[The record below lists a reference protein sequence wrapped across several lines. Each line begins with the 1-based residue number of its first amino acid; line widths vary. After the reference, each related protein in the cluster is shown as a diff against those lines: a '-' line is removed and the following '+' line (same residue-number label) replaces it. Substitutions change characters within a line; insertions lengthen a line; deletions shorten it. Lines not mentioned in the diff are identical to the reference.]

1 VRLSAVVFSPTVRA
15 RLAVLLFF
23 VAWFLGTAALS
34 GGLKLGA
41 EMRAAYIF
49 AIACVL
55 WWISYRI
62 CLSVKGRGI
71 TLGFLTLGLWMLHL
85 VGAFFFDF
93 HRYVADLFFWTST
106 AIFLLL
112 ILLVALSDPPSVRPR
127 ASPSPD

>member
-1 VRLSAVVFSPTVRA
+1 MRLSAVVFSPTVRA

-23 VAWFLGTAALS
+23 VAWFVGTAALS
-34 GGLKLGA
+34 GGLKLRA

-62 CLSVKGRGI
+62 CLSVNGRGI

-85 VGAFFFDF
+85 VGAFFFDS

-112 ILLVALSDPPSVRPR
+112 ILLVALSDPPSAGSR
-127 ASPSPD
+127 ASSSPD

>member
-1 VRLSAVVFSPTVRA
+1 VRLSAVVFSPAVRA

-34 GGLKLGA
+34 GGLKLRA

-62 CLSVKGRGI
+62 CLSVNGRGI
-71 TLGFLTLGLWMLHL
+71 KLGFLTLGLWMLHL
-85 VGAFFFDF
+85 VGAFFFDS
-93 HRYVADLFFWTST
+93 HRYAADLFFWTST

-112 ILLVALSDPPSVRPR
+112 ILLVALSDPPSTGSK
-127 ASPSPD
+127 ASSSPD